1 MATIAIY
8 NMRLA
13 GFLMLNGFVLIDTK
27 LNDNGSGKR
36 VFIFKDTPELKA
48 AMQNYLDSKST
59 K

>member
-13 GFLMLNGFVLIDTK
+13 GYLMLNGFVLMDTK

-48 AMQNYLDSKST
+48 AMQDYLSKKSE